1 MKALRRGKIP
11 ASPGHVA
18 LTAGL
23 TSTEQKIRKEIAIM
37 KKCRHAHV
45 VRLYEV
51 IDDKIQSKI
60 YMGVSGR
67 LSTVVTRRLDCGGH

>member
-1 MKALRRGKIP
+1 MKALRRPKIP
-11 ASPGHVA
+11 STPGHLA

-23 TSTEQKIRKEIAIM
+23 TSQEHKIRKEIAIM

-51 IDDKIQSKI
+51 IDDKLQNKI
-60 YMGVSGR
+60 YMGASASCFTCYTF
-67 LSTVVTRRLDCGGH
+67 L